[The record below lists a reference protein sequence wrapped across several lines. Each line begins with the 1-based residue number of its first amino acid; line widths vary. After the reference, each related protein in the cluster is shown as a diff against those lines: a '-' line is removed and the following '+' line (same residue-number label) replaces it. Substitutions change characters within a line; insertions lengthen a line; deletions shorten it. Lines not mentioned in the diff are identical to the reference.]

1 MRLGYVSVVIDR
13 DQHEEVTEMH
23 DTMEL
28 SAENVAELRALWDRM
43 REEAISDSDR
53 HEIDE
58 IFARQMP

>member
-1 MRLGYVSVVIDR
+1 MTTL
-13 DQHEEVTEMH
+13 
-23 DTMEL
+23 EL
-28 SAENVAELRALWDRM
+28 STESVEELRALWDRL

>member
-1 MRLGYVSVVIDR
+1 
-13 DQHEEVTEMH
+13 MH